1 MCRAKRYIIPS
12 LIILL
17 TSHLSAQDITG
28 TWEGDLGRDQFLQLN
43 IIQNGDK
50 LCGYTWDY
58 VRRDQQSTCKAYFEA
73 TYNKRE
79 DKWLFTG
86 TAFFKNSGSHTLMK
100 LSLKYRKSRGN
111 HFLEGVSINEPEDP
125 LFFFRDETDPFRF
138 MRPKDDLVFLKKV
151 SNTPSE
157 ILEQMKDC
165 YEKKKKTFAKVDKI
179 IPADKAKDTVAKKDT
194 VARILPP
201 AEKTKDTIVKKLP
214 PVEKPGDSLALPREL
229 VKRKNSEQSHLEVNV
244 KTITLNVYD
253 NAVVDGDTISVF
265 YNGKLLLSHQRLSE
279 KPIVINLT
287 LDEKQTR
294 HEIVLFAEN
303 LGSIPPNTA
312 LIVIYAGD
320 KRYELFS
327 SASLEENAVLVFDYI
342 PK

>member
-1 MCRAKRYIIPS
+1 MCQAKRYIISS

-17 TSHLSAQDITG
+17 ATHLPAQDITG
-28 TWEGDLGRDQFLQLN
+28 TWEGDLGPDQFLQLN

-73 TYNKRE
+73 TYNKKE

-86 TAFFKNSGSHTLMK
+86 TAFFKNSGSHTLMQ
-100 LSLKYRKSRGN
+100 LSLKYRKSKGKF
-111 HFLEGVSINEPEDP
+111 FLEGVSINEPEEP

-138 MRPKDDLVFLKKV
+138 MKPKDDLVFLKKV

-179 IPADKAKDTVAKKDT
+179 IPAEKPKDTVAKKDT
-194 VARILPP
+194 IAKI
-201 AEKTKDTIVKKLP
+201 LP
-214 PVEKPGDSLALPREL
+214 PVEKPKDTVVKILLPVEKLTDSLAIPKEL

-327 SASLEENAVLVFDYI
+327 SASLEENAVLVFNYK

>member
-1 MCRAKRYIIPS
+1 MCPARRYIISS

-17 TSHLSAQDITG
+17 ANHLPAQDLTG

-50 LCGYTWDY
+50 ICGYTWDY
-58 VRRDQQSTCKAYFEA
+58 VKADQRSTCKAYFEA

-86 TAFFKNSGSHTLMK
+86 TSFFRNSGSHTLMK
-100 LSLKYRKSRGN
+100 LSLKHRTRKGK
-111 HFLEGVSINEPEDP
+111 HFLEGVSINDP
-125 LFFFRDETDPFRF
+125 IESFFFFRDETEPFILRK
-138 MRPKDDLVFLKKV
+138 PKDDLVFLTKV
-151 SNTPSE
+151 SDKPSE

-165 YEKKKKTFAKVDKI
+165 YQKKMRTFDTSKVKPPEKPADTIAKILPVVEKKA
-179 IPADKAKDTVAKKDT
+179 
-194 VARILPP
+194 
-201 AEKTKDTIVKKLP
+201 
-214 PVEKPGDSLALPREL
+214 DSLAIPKEF
-229 VKRKNSEQSHLEVNV
+229 VKRKNKEQSHIEVNV

-253 NAVVDGDTISVF
+253 NATVDGDTISVF

-279 KPIVINLT
+279 KPVVIKLE
-287 LDEKQTR
+287 LDEMQAR
-294 HEIVLFAEN
+294 HEIILFAEN

-320 KRYELFS
+320 KRYELYS
-327 SASLEENAVLVFDYI
+327 SASLEENAVLVFDYR